1 MHFGTFNCAQYMRK
15 QEKWISKKEKYLKK
29 NYNCMLPLIC
39 QKHAKMLLMFECPF
53 NTLFESRLIFI
64 VRLSSPKKFMT
75 SQPG

>member
-1 MHFGTFNCAQYMRK
+1 
-15 QEKWISKKEKYLKK
+15 
-29 NYNCMLPLIC
+29 MLPLIC